1 MSQPYT
7 HDLSTT
13 RKLETDRRLA
23 IELRESC
30 LRQVIDLEVSMNVE
44 KRWDLLSPEYLETLG
59 YLATRK
65 YQRALEELQRLVVQ
79 RLFELHRMN
88 VSATGE
94 CSLALL
100 GFLTM
105 IKILSVPYANAHRE
119 GAPEPLQGDQECCEN
134 IQCCCC
140 TIGSPSPIDQL
151 GIRVPH

>member
-1 MSQPYT
+1 MSQPYA

-23 IELRESC
+23 LELRENC
-30 LRQVIDLEVSMNVE
+30 LRQVIDLEVSMGID
-44 KRWDLLSPEYLETLG
+44 KRWDPLSPEYLETLG

-94 CSLALL
+94 RYL
-100 GFLTM
+100 GYL
-105 IKILSVPYANAHRE
+105 
-119 GAPEPLQGDQECCEN
+119 D
-134 IQCCCC
+134 
-140 TIGSPSPIDQL
+140 
-151 GIRVPH
+151 